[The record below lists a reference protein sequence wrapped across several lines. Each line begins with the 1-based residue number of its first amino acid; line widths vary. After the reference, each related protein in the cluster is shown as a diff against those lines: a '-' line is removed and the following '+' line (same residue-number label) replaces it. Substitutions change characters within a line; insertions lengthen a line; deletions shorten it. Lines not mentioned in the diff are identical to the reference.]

1 MGIIMKFKVF
11 LLSVMCI
18 LLSVSGAFAQPDA
31 TVIVHQST
39 LNGFLN
45 AIGPVSGKADFKVAG
60 AKGTY
65 HWTVKNA
72 KINLMPDAAKFTADA
87 AIKVAGFKYN
97 STAKGEVIV
106 KYNRE
111 ANLIAVKVSKASFE
125 VYTKIFGKKIHIADV
140 DISKFYKPEF
150 QFAGPQPVQDS
161 VEVVMPDGSTK
172 VINISMKDANMKL
185 AEQKIVVTSNLEFT
199 PQ

>member
-1 MGIIMKFKVF
+1 MMKYKSF
-11 LLSVMCI
+11 LL
-18 LLSVSGAFAQPDA
+18 VSICVLISFGGAFAQPDA

-45 AIGPVSGKADFKVAG
+45 AIGPVSGESDFKVAG
-60 AKGTY
+60 AKGKYT
-65 HWTVKNA
+65 WTVKNA

-87 AIKVAGFKYN
+87 SIKVAGFKYN
-97 STAKGEVIV
+97 SKAKGDVAV
-106 KYNRE
+106 KYNQE
-111 ANLIAVKVSKASFE
+111 ANLISVKVKKASFE

-140 DISKFYKPEF
+140 DISKVYKPEF

-161 VEVVMPDGSTK
+161 VEVVMPDESIK
-172 VINISMKDANMKL
+172 IIDISMKDANMKL
-185 AEQKIVVTSNLEFT
+185 AEQKIVVTSNLEFV

>member
-1 MGIIMKFKVF
+1 MKSKSFF
-11 LLSVMCI
+11 IAAICLLTAFS
-18 LLSVSGAFAQPDA
+18 STFAQPDA

-60 AKGTY
+60 AKGKYT
-65 HWTVKNA
+65 WTVKNA
-72 KINLMPDAAKFTADA
+72 KINLMPDAAKFSADA
-87 AIKVAGFKYN
+87 SIKVAGFKYN
-97 STAKGEVIV
+97 SKAKGDVAV
-106 KYNRE
+106 KYNQE
-111 ANLIAVKVSKASFE
+111 ANLISVKVKKASFE

-140 DISKFYKPEF
+140 DISKVYKPEF

-161 VEVVMPDGSTK
+161 VEVVMPDESIK
-172 VINISMKDANMKL
+172 IIDISMKDANMKL
-185 AEQKIVVTSNLEFT
+185 AEQKIVVTSNLEFV

>member
-1 MGIIMKFKVF
+1 MKFKTF
-11 LLSVMCI
+11 ILIAACLLT
-18 LLSVSGAFAQPDA
+18 AFSSTLAQPDA

-45 AIGPVSGKADFKVAG
+45 AIGPVSGEADFKVAG

-65 HWTVKNA
+65 TWTVKNA

-97 STAKGEVIV
+97 STAKGEVV
-106 KYNRE
+106 VNYNQE
-111 ANLIAVKVSKASFE
+111 ANLISVKVKKASFE

-140 DISKFYKPEF
+140 DISKVYKPEF

-172 VINISMKDANMKL
+172 IINISMKDANMKL
-185 AEQKIVVTSNLEFT
+185 AEQKIVVTSNLEFMT
-199 PQ
+199 Q